1 MRRIEQ
7 RLIAAV
13 RQFIRRDGGA
23 HGAEHALLTGLI
35 ASALVLTASVFGQ
48 DLAGLITEAT
58 CNASPRCSI
67 RLVSS
72 EKPAMD
78 AAAPATV
85 IAVEA
90 TPIPRLASDQRG
102 NPDAPRN
109 R

>member
-1 MRRIEQ
+1 MRRIEHP
-7 RLIAAV
+7 LIAAV
-13 RQFIRRDGGA
+13 RRFIRRDDGA

-48 DLAGLITEAT
+48 DLASLITEAT

-67 RLVSS
+67 RMVSS
-72 EKPAMD
+72 EKPTMD

-90 TPIPRLASDQRG
+90 TPILRHASHQRG
-102 NPDAPRN
+102 DPDAPRN